1 MYCGLKFTSVWFRQ
15 ILLVERK
22 NKLEQKKEDI
32 FDRLMH
38 LPGLRIFEKF
48 YKKNKEVLLYL
59 LFGGLTT
66 IVSIGTFAWF
76 NVGMHMNELIANV
89 ISWVFSVAFAY
100 VTNRIWVFRSE
111 TSGVG
116 SLMKEIAKFFGGR
129 LATLG
134 VEELILFVF
143 ISLLHGNSMV
153 VKLIAQVVIV
163 ILNYIIS
170 KIFVFNNKK

>member
-1 MYCGLKFTSVWFRQ
+1 M
-15 ILLVERK
+15 
-22 NKLEQKKEDI
+22 EQKKEDI

-38 LPGLRIFEKF
+38 LPGLRIFEKI

-89 ISWVFSVAFAY
+89 ISWVFAVTFAY
-100 VTNRIWVFRSE
+100 VTNKIWVFQSE
-111 TSGVG
+111 TSGFVAV
-116 SLMKEIAKFFGGR
+116 LEEIAKFFGGR

-143 ISLLHGNSMV
+143 ISLLHGNSMI

-170 KIFVFNNKK
+170 KIFVFKNKK

>member
-1 MYCGLKFTSVWFRQ
+1 M
-15 ILLVERK
+15 
-22 NKLEQKKEDI
+22 EQKKEDI

-38 LPGLRIFEKF
+38 LPGLRTFEKI

-89 ISWVFSVAFAY
+89 ISWVFAVIFAY
-100 VTNRIWVFRSE
+100 VTNKIWVFQSE
-111 TSGVG
+111 TSGLGAV
-116 SLMKEIAKFFGGR
+116 LKEIAKFFGGR

-143 ISLLHGNSMV
+143 ISLLHGNSMI

-163 ILNYIIS
+163 ILYYIIS
-170 KIFVFNNKK
+170 KIFVFENKING

>member
-1 MYCGLKFTSVWFRQ
+1 M
-15 ILLVERK
+15 
-22 NKLEQKKEDI
+22 EQKKEDI

-66 IVSIGTFAWF
+66 IVSIGSYAWF
-76 NVGMHMNELIANV
+76 NVGMHINELIANV
-89 ISWVFSVAFAY
+89 ISWVFAVTFAY
-100 VTNRIWVFRSE
+100 ITNRIWVFQSDAKGF
-111 TSGVG
+111 SA
-116 SLMKEIAKFFGGR
+116 LCQEIAKFFGGR
-129 LATLG
+129 LMTLG

-143 ISLLHGNSMV
+143 ITLLHGNSV
-153 VKLIAQVVIV
+153 LVKLIAQVVIV

-170 KIFVFNNKK
+170 KIFVFKNKK